1 MLQFIDANIQE
12 PKLLLINQMNYF
24 FQLQGHARK
33 VNASFFPR
41 YSRGPQKQESF
52 WIMQQNM
59 HVVLTNTLSFFQLY
73 VVQTQKVIVLLDSL
87 LSCFIFV
94 SFL

>member
-1 MLQFIDANIQE
+1 
-12 PKLLLINQMNYF
+12 
-24 FQLQGHARK
+24 
-33 VNASFFPR
+33 
-41 YSRGPQKQESF
+41 
-52 WIMQQNM
+52 MQQNM

>member
-1 MLQFIDANIQE
+1 MQAFSHNIAE
-12 PKLLLINQMNYF
+12 GLKNS
-24 FQLQGHARK
+24 
-33 VNASFFPR
+33 V
-41 YSRGPQKQESF
+41 
-52 WIMQQNM
+52 MQQNM

-73 VVQTQKVIVLLDSL
+73 VVQTQKAIVLLDSL